1 MRDLLA
7 DSETLRRNARQH
19 IDQVPI
25 TEADRGASTFG

>member
-1 MRDLLA
+1 MPDFLL
-7 DSETLRRNARQH
+7 DIETPGRNARRH

>member
-1 MRDLLA
+1 MRAFPA
-7 DSETLRRNARQH
+7 DIETLRRNARQH